1 MPEKTEIFLVGYYGF
16 RNTGD
21 ELILGSILNDLRKAL
36 PAASFTVISHDPD
49 ETAASYGVR
58 AIRWFDPQA
67 IADATERAQLVVVGG
82 GGLFHDTFGFAPNLL
97 FTNQNS
103 GLGLYAGA
111 ALYGALAQ
119 KRVML
124 WGVGV
129 GPLVSDLARDYAK
142 AACWAADVITVRD
155 ELSKTLLKSA
165 GVPSSM
171 ITVTADG
178 AFASP
183 ECMRRAGS
191 VEKLATT
198 GKRSDGGPTIGVAL
212 RHWDVGVSPPH
223 WERQLGEA
231 LDKFTESKRG
241 RLVFIPFQ
249 TLDTEKESDVAVAK
263 RIASQLKSQADV
275 TVLEERLT
283 PAEIGEVIA
292 GCDLVAGMRL
302 HSVVLAVQAGVPVV
316 ALSYDSKVSALMER
330 VGIPE
335 FDISLRGVQ
344 SDALKELMIRAL
356 QQKRGISASLRAASE
371 KLARKA
377 ARNVARACELL
388 QRPVK
393 RKSLPPELV
402 PIVARA
408 IQGQIAAA
416 KQMDQR
422 MQSPQAQVEELSAR
436 TAKQHA
442 DNEELISA
450 VSENKSAVA
459 KLREQLQGKDRFVLE
474 TVLSQ
479 LALVERQMQMALTR
493 EKQAL
498 PSDELKAAE
507 VLRSRI
513 AYGIKQYEDI
523 WARTWD
529 SLWPRFIPHCAASGC
544 SAQAAICGLGI
555 SNRSRAKQTIGH

>member
-1 MPEKTEIFLVGYYGF
+1 MQ
-16 RNTGD
+16 
-21 ELILGSILNDLRKAL
+21 GSARK
-36 PAASFTVISHDPD
+36 D
-49 ETAASYGVR
+49 
-58 AIRWFDPQA
+58 
-67 IADATERAQLVVVGG
+67 VV
-82 GGLFHDTFGFAPNLL
+82 F
-97 FTNQNS
+97 
-103 GLGLYAGA
+103 GA
-111 ALYGALAQ
+111 A
-119 KRVML
+119 RVYT
-124 WGVGV
+124 VTV
-129 GPLVSDLARDYAK
+129 PGPKWKS
-142 AACWAADVITVRD
+142 W
-155 ELSKTLLKSA
+155 LKSA
-165 GVPSSM
+165 GVPSSK

-198 GKRSDGGPTIGVAL
+198 GKRFDGGPTVGVAL

-231 LDKFTESKRG
+231 LDKFTESQRG

-249 TLDTEKESDVAVAK
+249 TLDTEKENDVAVAR

-316 ALSYDSKVSALMER
+316 ALSYDAKVSALMER

-335 FDISLRGVQ
+335 FDISLRGLQ
-344 SDALKELMIRAL
+344 SGALKELLIRAL
-356 QQKRGISASLRAASE
+356 QQKRGISASLGAASE

-377 ARNVARACELL
+377 GRNVALACELL
-388 QRPVK
+388 QKPVK

-422 MQSPQAQVEELSAR
+422 MQSRQAQVEELSAR
-436 TAKQHA
+436 AAEQHADNEALIEQAGHQREKVEELSACVDKQHADNEELVGQLEHKRVQVEELSACIRKQNADNEELIAQINRQREQVEELSARTTKQHA

-474 TVLSQ
+474 LEQRQALEKRELEKRMQELARDHTQALELSANLRQELATAQQSLQQ
-479 LALVERQMQMALTR
+479 LAQMINRRLSVRAR
-493 EKQAL
+493 
-498 PSDELKAAE
+498 
-507 VLRSRI
+507 RSLH
-513 AYGIKQYEDI
+513 KLLDI
-523 WARTWD
+523 SQARTPEP
-529 SLWPRFIPHCAASGC
+529 LRRAFR
-544 SAQAAICGLGI
+544 GLYVPLYRLVFPAGKSELETLDKLGS
-555 SNRSRAKQTIGH
+555 SNVNLRKDNGRPGQPA